1 MMGKDIE
8 RMLSGICVVINVL
21 EAGIDSIAAASSY
34 RIETE
39 GDHNEVEKQNIMQ
52 TTFLSSIMSAVSDI
66 DGDLSKMI
74 SIRDGLYTDASS
86 FNNSNGSP
94 WTELNKLKESIDKF
108 SNPVSIEF
116 MGHRVQLLALMQI
129 ALSRAVDAKWALI
142 IYHDYIQ
149 RAYDNIYNGN
159 VPSIKFPGEGMKES
173 TGNLTGNYTNN
184 VHMPK
189 QKFDPF

>member
-8 RMLSGICVVINVL
+8 RMLSGICEVINAL
-21 EAGIDSIAAASSY
+21 DAGINSVAASVSY

-39 GDHNEVEKQNIMQ
+39 GDYNEIEKQNIMS
-52 TTFLSSIMSAVSDI
+52 TSFLSNITSAVANI
-66 DGDLSKMI
+66 EEDLSKMI
-74 SIRDGLYTDASS
+74 SISEGLYTDTSS

-108 SNPVSIEF
+108 SNPVSIEY
-116 MGHRVQLLALMQI
+116 MGHRIQLLALIQI
-129 ALSRAVDAKWALI
+129 ALSRAIDAKWALI

-159 VPSIKFPGEGMKES
+159 TPSIKFPGSNMEES
-173 TGNLTGNYTNN
+173 TGNIAGNYTEN

-189 QKFDPF
+189 KKFDPF